1 VSLFGEASDVQIPE
15 PQLPICE
22 DWGAMEKLKRE
33 KEVVGIY
40 ISGHPLDDYKKEIKF
55 FCNANLAA
63 MKELEPLVN
72 RELTFCGVITEARH
86 MMSKANKPW
95 GMFTMEDYDETHEFR
110 IFGEDYLKFR
120 HFLVPNSFLHA
131 KVKIQQGWLDKNT
144 GRPRDPRILF
154 TQMGQL
160 QDVMASAAKKLTIE
174 FHVSEVLEE
183 RIEVLKEALDKHQGD
198 HRLYFNLKDHE
209 EKISIDMSAKLQK
222 VNVSGELLSLLD
234 EYGITYGVG

>member
-1 VSLFGEASDVQIPE
+1 MV
-15 PQLPICE
+15 
-22 DWGAMEKLKRE
+22 
-33 KEVVGIY
+33 Y
-40 ISGHPLDDYKKEIKF
+40 I
-55 FCNANLAA
+55 
-63 MKELEPLVN
+63 
-72 RELTFCGVITEARH
+72 
-86 MMSKANKPW
+86 
-95 GMFTMEDYDETHEFR
+95 
-110 IFGEDYLKFR
+110 YLKFR
-120 HFLVPNSFLHA
+120 HFLIPNSFLHA

-183 RIEVLKEALDKHQGD
+183 RIEMLKEALDKHQGD

-209 EKISIDMSAKLQK
+209 EKISIDMSARLQK